1 MLSIDSTASPRTRA
15 RIGLTLILF
24 ALLASASSPARAEAA
39 GWGTPL
45 QLSEFSY
52 PEDSDQRGEPLSDGR
67 ARVAGHLDGA
77 VTVVWTRPGAGILAR
92 DIGTD
97 GRAGTSRTV
106 VAHDATLLYY
116 LEVAPLG
123 SSRTLVSYVRRDGT
137 RYRIKARVLQ
147 SSGTFGDELD
157 LGPTS
162 EGDGTPDYT
171 SAAALTDNGDGT
183 ATAAWTVR
191 SGDNYIVRER
201 RIDQNAVVGQSYDL
215 ASLGS
220 ASGGELG
227 LAGHGDGTATIAW
240 YSTRRIDTQLA
251 TTPQLVR
258 VGKGGAIGPV
268 RDVQPESSYPEFG
281 SPAPQLAAHADGST
295 TVAWTL
301 SGGWGYYWQIAERV
315 VAADGSMT
323 DARNIVQPC
332 TSQSSVYQCNSSY
345 SGAPNI
351 SVTANGD
358 GTATIASFGY
368 SLGAAIYRVDQDGT
382 PHGDG
387 QVNPT
392 GSWGLPQADSSRAI
406 RLTGNGD
413 GTATVVYAGSEQR
426 LVSRIAASSGV
437 RDETE
442 TIAQGPD
449 VNVSDFTIT
458 RGSGTQLTA
467 AWLNRVSADA
477 WGDGKKSF
485 AVFAAQR
492 GVAGEPPQ
500 RVSRMV
506 AFGDSYTSGEGLTA
520 EPGLRYDCGTD
531 MHQGMYRQDTTVL
544 AERSW
549 SSLDCD
555 TRTLSGTQPSDL
567 YQRPFRKH
575 ENLCH
580 RQARA
585 YPNQI
590 RSALKID
597 LRDYMFVACNGAETK
612 HVGLV
617 DDTKARFPN
626 SPVNVHGG
634 KTQIDTVD
642 PGFTQNGSPDLVT
655 IGIGGNDAAFAQ
667 IIEQCLRG
675 DCLDSEFRQGTIA
688 KINGSTFDRLVET
701 FKGLTDRLPDA
712 TVLAF
717 GYPEVVGDPDKP
729 CGRVNA
735 LQLNVGSWNIS
746 HDELEWIT
754 SEVEPALNR
763 AIRDAA
769 AQAGVVYVDIEAA
782 THGHELCS
790 DTDDRWINGLVGGD
804 DRKIDSGEWIG
815 NESFHPNQKAHDAIS
830 RYFIARYTDGAG
842 RLSIHNPDPSTPPRP
857 APGPEIYLGS
867 LEAGAVRPC
876 GEDCRQPT
884 RCVPGC
890 SIRVEGGGFAPSS
903 QLTVTLHSEPAVLG
917 TIQVDDE
924 GHLAGDLATPTD
936 TPPGIHL
943 IKLTGRSS
951 DGRSQYGGAFIEVFE
966 AATPPLGSLPILPA
980 LPKGPQ
986 GKPSGPI
993 SSLTPRISSPVS
1005 ARWRRKGRATRVAS
1019 MVVRRIPRAATVKVE
1034 CKRPKRISRPSGCRF
1049 GVKEFKMKRARR
1061 SLSLAKLFG
1070 RPLRART
1077 RVTIS
1082 ITQPGWI
1089 GKRVVFA
1096 VRRTGKPRTTRY
1108 CLPVGSSVARREC

>member
-1 MLSIDSTASPRTRA
+1 MTVA
-15 RIGLTLILF
+15 
-24 ALLASASSPARAEAA
+24 
-39 GWGTPL
+39 W
-45 QLSEFSY
+45 
-52 PEDSDQRGEPLSDGR
+52 PE
-67 ARVAGHLDGA
+67 
-77 VTVVWTRPGAGILAR
+77 
-92 DIGTD
+92 
-97 GRAGTSRTV
+97 
-106 VAHDATLLYY
+106 Y
-116 LEVAPLG
+116 
-123 SSRTLVSYVRRDGT
+123 
-137 RYRIKARVLQ
+137 
-147 SSGTFGDELD
+147 
-157 LGPTS
+157 
-162 EGDGTPDYT
+162 
-171 SAAALTDNGDGT
+171 DGT
-183 ATAAWTVR
+183 ALA
-191 SGDNYIVRER
+191 IKER
-201 RIDQNAVVGQSYDL
+201 RVDAAGASGPVVTVSDPLARPENTNAVNTV
-215 ASLGS
+215 
-220 ASGGELG
+220 EVR
-227 LAGHGDGTATIAW
+227 GHGDGTASIAW
-240 YSTRRIDTQLA
+240 SEQPNANVTSLKVR
-251 TTPQLVR
+251 R
-258 VGKGGAIGPV
+258 VGPTGALGSVREITRGSSLAIVPPRIAAHPDGSVTAAWGEASSLAAAIYVTRISASGAIGAPEHICELALH
-268 RDVQPESSYPEFG
+268 RSRAGMQCLDLAGGPDHAYDVASNGDGSATVVARRPQHEDIASWRVDDLGQASSPTILETVVPDF
-281 SPAPQLAAHADGST
+281 SSRRPQVITGADGST
-295 TVAWTL
+295 VALWTGKL
-301 SGGWGYYWQIAERV
+301 PSSDLPALHAAHIGRDNAVIGDQTLFPL
-315 VAADGSMT
+315 ADGRGRDPAQVLAGPAVT
-323 DARNIVQPC
+323 G
-332 TSQSSVYQCNSSY
+332 
-345 SGAPNI
+345 SGAGIPI
-351 SVTANGD
+351 WSVWTDWTAEP
-358 GTATIASFGY
+358 T
-368 SLGAAIYRVDQDGT
+368 QDPMT
-382 PHGDG
+382 TR
-387 QVNPT
+387 Q
-392 GSWGLPQADSSRAI
+392 
-406 RLTGNGD
+406 
-413 GTATVVYAGSEQR
+413 VYAAR
-426 LVSRIAASSGV
+426 YPVTLPPPPPPIAP
-437 RDETE
+437 RPT
-442 TIAQGPD
+442 
-449 VNVSDFTIT
+449 
-458 RGSGTQLTA
+458 
-467 AWLNRVSADA
+467 
-477 WGDGKKSF
+477 
-485 AVFAAQR
+485 
-492 GVAGEPPQ
+492 
-500 RVSRMV
+500 RMV
-506 AFGDSYTSGEGLTA
+506 AFGDSYSSGEGLTA

-544 AERSW
+544 ADRSW

-555 TRTLSGTQPSDL
+555 TRTLTGTQPSDL
-567 YQRPFRKH
+567 YQRPLRKH

-580 RQARA
+580 RHARA

-590 RSALKID
+590 RSALNID
-597 LRDYMFVACNGAETK
+597 PVDYMFVACSGAETK

-617 DDTKARFPN
+617 DDSEARFPS

-634 KTQIDTVD
+634 KTQIQTVD
-642 PGFTQNGSPDLVT
+642 PGFTQNGSPDLAT

-667 IIEQCLRG
+667 IIEQCFRG

-782 THGHELCS
+782 TRGHELCS

-830 RYFIARYTDGAG
+830 RYFIAHYTDGAG
-842 RLSIHNPDPSTPPRP
+842 RLSVHNPDPSTPPRP

-890 SIRVEGGGFAPSS
+890 SIRLEGRGFAPGS

-986 GKPSGPI
+986 DTPSGPI
-993 SSLTPRISSPVS
+993 SSLTLRISSPVS

-1019 MVVRRIPRAATVKVE
+1019 MVVRRIPRAATVTVE
-1034 CKRPKRISRPSGCRF
+1034 CKRPKRTSRPTGCPF
-1049 GVKEFKMKRARR
+1049 GVKRFKMKRARKR
-1061 SLSLAKLFG
+1061 LSLAKLFG

-1108 CLPVGSSVARREC
+1108 CLPLGSSVARREC